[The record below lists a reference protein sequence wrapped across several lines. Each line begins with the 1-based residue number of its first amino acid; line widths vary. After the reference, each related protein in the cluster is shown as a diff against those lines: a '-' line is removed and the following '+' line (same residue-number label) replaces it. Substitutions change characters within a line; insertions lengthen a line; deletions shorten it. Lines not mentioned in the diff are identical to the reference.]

1 MFKKYETRL
10 KSIFVL
16 YLHELINKQNAD
28 LDIRLTKIFAYCA
41 MNALV
46 TICMCIRTTA
56 LKKANLNKTQ

>member
-16 YLHELINKQNAD
+16 HLHELINKQNAD

-46 TICMCIRTTA
+46 TICMCIRTEEG
-56 LKKANLNKTQ
+56 